1 MLKLWLGRKDDD
13 ERYIGQPDFVF
24 DEEVDT
30 HCIETEFGKRVIY
43 VCSGSANVINY
54 ASLSLPN
61 GELISP
67 KELSSGAKNIFV
79 MDECKDVLCDLL
91 WCGDNCIQFIAE
103 IANRRNIEVCTTRW
117 ILPFNS
123 KVEFKDGIL
132 IMNTGTIVRSAKEY
146 IDEVIG
152 KKLDVKYNL

>member
-13 ERYIGQPDFVF
+13 DRYVGQPDFIF
-24 DEEVDT
+24 DEEVDS
-30 HCIETEFGKRVIY
+30 HCIESPFGRRV
-43 VCSGSANVINY
+43 VHECSGSATVINY

-79 MDECKDVLCDLL
+79 MDECMDVLCDLL
-91 WCGDNCIQFIAE
+91 WCGDNCLNFIAE
-103 IANRRNIEVCTTRW
+103 IANRKDIEVCTTRW
-117 ILPFNS
+117 IMPFNS
-123 KVEFKDGIL
+123 EVGYNEGIK
-132 IMNTGTIVRSAKEY
+132 IMNTDVIVNTAKEY